1 MTGKEKI
8 YKVFVEMCRLDPELM
23 GEVCAWNS
31 TMFELDIPEDK
42 DLQKRYIALRKKAW
56 GYVQAMEVV

>member
-8 YKVFVEMCRLDPELM
+8 YKVFVEMCRLDPETM

-31 TMFELDIPEDK
+31 TMLEYNIPEDK
-42 DLQKRYIALRKKAW
+42 ELQKRWIALRKKAW
-56 GYVQAMEVV
+56 GYVQAMEAT